1 MPQLTLQYTD
11 NIGAPVDFDH
21 LFSQLHEVLSEVA
34 GLRIENIKSRAMA
47 QSDYSVGRGEAGGA
61 FVHVEVAI
69 LAGRPLETKEKI
81 GRLLL
86 DILRAAYAQPLD
98 ELNLQITVEVRDLQK
113 DLYFKIPE
121 GTLTPQ

>member
-11 NIGAPVDFDH
+11 NIGSPVEFDH
-21 LFSQLHEVLSEVA
+21 LFSQMHEVLSEVA
-34 GLRIENIKSRAMA
+34 GIRIENCKSRAMA
-47 QSDYSVGRGEAGGA
+47 LSDYRVGRGEAGGA

-69 LAGRPLETKEKI
+69 LAGRPLETREKI

-86 DILRAAYAQPLD
+86 EVLRAAYAQPLD
-98 ELNLQITVEVRDLQK
+98 KHDLQITVEVRDLQK

>member
-11 NIGAPVDFDH
+11 NISSQVDFNQI
-21 LFSQLHEVLSEVA
+21 FSQLHDVLSEVA
-34 GLRIENIKSRAMA
+34 GIRIENCKSRAMA
-47 QSDYSVGRGEAGGA
+47 LSDYRVGRGEAGGA

-69 LAGRPLETKEKI
+69 LAGRPMETREKI
-81 GRLLL
+81 GRHMLEV
-86 DILRAAYAQPLD
+86 LRTAYARPFGELD
-98 ELNLQITVEVRDLQK
+98 LQITVEVRDLQQ